1 LNVADTQQFLTQG
14 IEEMK
19 TSSSLKSGAF
29 DPTFGPLHDGK
40 LFLSFKDYTT
50 TSGRLISQAPNGK
63 IYIGG
68 TSWAPESPLPEHF
81 SLTRVLSDG
90 TLDSEFGI
98 AGTAHIK
105 LNVPGIDSLGTTP
118 IQMFYITHEGEDK
131 LLISV
136 GSYTMGENA
145 STVAEALIRL
155 NDKGELDSNFGT
167 AGILPIP
174 RPFNFKA
181 SQHSASDVMNVSSA
195 GSSRAVQASD
205 GKIYIISTG
214 TDPELGFAGV
224 VMCFDYDGVA
234 DQSFNNSG
242 YASLSEV
249 LRVRSS
255 FNDIVVHNGKITVC
269 GWAGNGAVLARLNID
284 GSFDKT
290 FAEVG
295 YKLLEGPSFQFTS
308 LTLLAD
314 ERIVA
319 TGFGSTPRKGL
330 VAAYTPSGL
339 IDRSFHQGA
348 PIYEDFDERDNIMFF
363 GAGSQDAKVIVS
375 GRYIIGQTPHFVTA
389 RYLGNGRRDTTF
401 GNGKGWVIHDLEIDR
416 ALAHGMT
423 LQSDGKIL
431 VVGNDHD
438 GIYSRTVIVNRL
450 LNDA

>member
-1 LNVADTQQFLTQG
+1 MNA
-14 IEEMK
+14 I
-19 TSSSLKSGAF
+19 SSLKPGAF
-29 DPTFGPLHDGK
+29 DPTFGPKHDGK
-40 LFLSFKDYTT
+40 LFLTYSDYVT
-50 TSGRLISQAPNGK
+50 TSGRLVSQAPNGK

-105 LNVPGIDSLGTTP
+105 LKVPGTESLGSTP
-118 IQMFYITHEGEDK
+118 IQLFYITHEGEDK

-136 GSYTMGENA
+136 GSYTMGVGA
-145 STVAEALIRL
+145 PTMAEALIRL
-155 NDKGELDSNFGT
+155 NDKGTLDKNFGT
-167 AGILPIP
+167 DGILLIP
-174 RPFNFKA
+174 RPFKIEA
-181 SQHSASDVMNVSSA
+181 SQHSASDVLHIGSSA
-195 GSSRAVQASD
+195 SSRALHVTD
-205 GKIYIISTG
+205 GRIYIISTG
-214 TDPELGFAGV
+214 TDQDLGFAGV

-255 FNDIVVHNGKITVC
+255 LNDIVVHNGKITVC
-269 GWAGNGAVLARLNID
+269 GWAGNSAVLARLNID

-308 LTLLAD
+308 LAVLAD
-314 ERIVA
+314 ERTIA
-319 TGFGSTPRKGL
+319 TGFGFTPRKGL
-330 VAAYTPSGL
+330 VAAYTASGL

-348 PIYEDFDERDNIMFF
+348 PIYEDFDEFDNVMFF
-363 GAGSQDAKVIVS
+363 GVGSQDEKIIAS
-375 GRYIIGQTPHFVTA
+375 GRYIIGQTPHLVTA
-389 RYLGNGRRDTTF
+389 RYLGNGCRDTTF
-401 GNGKGWVIHDLEIDR
+401 GNGKGWVIHELDSVR
-416 ALAHGMT
+416 ALAHGMS

-431 VVGNDHD
+431 VIGNDYD
-438 GIYSRTVIVNRL
+438 GFYNKIVIVNRM
-450 LNDA
+450 LNGA